1 MAKIDKLQQLAVEHL
16 DSNESALAVVLGTYE
31 ARLLGNDTLRSGIL
45 IATEKRL
52 VFYAKK
58 LGGYDLESFGY
69 RNISSFEQSKSPMG
83 HKVSF
88 FASGNKVSMKWIVD
102 AAAMASFTETVK
114 SHLSSAHEPS
124 QQTSIAVQPDQN
136 KDEIFEQLQK
146 LGALRD
152 SGIVTEDEFNAK
164 KAEML
169 ARL

>member
-1 MAKIDKLQQLAVEHL
+1 MAKIDKLQQHAADHL
-16 DSNESALAVVLGTYE
+16 DPNESALAVVLGSYE
-31 ARLLGNDTLRSGIL
+31 TKILGSDSVRSGIL

-83 HKVSF
+83 HKISF
-88 FASGNKVSMKWIVD
+88 FASGNRVSMKWIVD
-102 AAAMASFTETVK
+102 ALALAAFTETVK
-114 SHLSSAHEPS
+114 SHLSAAHESAPPP
-124 QQTSIAVQPDQN
+124 TSIIRGTEDKN
-136 KDEIFEQLQK
+136 EIFEQLQK

-152 SGIVTEDEFNAK
+152 AGIVTAEEFDAK